1 MSGDTQS
8 RHCLWLMLAASLL
21 HIADTGS
28 GYVGHTRRLL
38 SPAPETMV
46 VPSGLNATLVTKLVW
61 PGSGWPTG
69 RPVTASHNRTDPS
82 MLPEAI
88 NLPSGLNATLNT
100 TMMWPVSGWPTGFP
114 VSASHTRTVASPPPE
129 TIRLPSGLNATL
141 ATASGLAGPAFR

>member
-69 RPVTASHNRTDPS
+69 
-82 MLPEAI
+82 L
-88 NLPSGLNATLNT
+88 
-100 TMMWPVSGWPTGFP
+100 P

-141 ATASGLAGPAFR
+141 ATASGLAGPA

>member
-28 GYVGHTRRLL
+28 GYVGHTRRVL

-69 RPVTASHNRTDPS
+69 FPVTASHTRTDPS

-88 NLPSGLNATLNT
+88 NLPSGLNATYHPPQRSDQ
-100 TMMWPVSGWPTGFP
+100 W
-114 VSASHTRTVASPPPE
+114 TV
-129 TIRLPSGLNATL
+129 IRRLRQSSRGYQPLVRAHWAVGKGTLQYRLGL
-141 ATASGLAGPAFR
+141 